1 MANEPADEIAEL
13 KRRIEAIENLLKIET
28 SPAPGPSP
36 DRQETDSVRDRVLN
50 VALSPQAG
58 AGKSFRAKRDI
69 ESYIGQRWLPVIGI
83 VAIIFGV
90 SFFLRYTFQTNLVG
104 PAGRVSLGA
113 VGGVVLIG
121 LGGFWRSKYRNYSWV
136 LSGGGIGLLYLSIF
150 AALSYYQLVSRET
163 ALIFMVAVTL
173 LCAILSLL
181 QDAQALAGVAVLGG
195 FLTPFLLSTGTDRHV
210 ELFAYVTLLNAGILL
225 VVSVRK
231 WRALSLAGL
240 SGTIVTFSVW
250 YIFYFSPRAAP
261 PAELFLTL
269 FFVEYLLATILGGVL
284 PGKPATKIDLVLL
297 TANAASFFG
306 WSYAVLRADH
316 YAVLGPL
323 AALLSALYFGF
334 AYQSFK
340 KSWSPSLSLFFGGIG
355 VVFVTLV
362 FPIELSGDRVTV
374 AWAVEAVVLTY
385 TGVRFRSHELRVAAL
400 ICLAVTVLH
409 LALLDSEVHDLLA
422 YTLILNQRFFSYL
435 VTIVSAV
442 LISRLYT
449 DRSGEGKPERS
460 TKESAVPTFLGI
472 LWNLLLLAILSLEAS
487 AYFARSIAEAGLN
500 ASEPASTHKA
510 AYDTLVHERNTSLS
524 VLWAGYA
531 IVLLAIGTLRKDKR
545 ARIGGLVLFALTLAK
560 VFLVDMA
567 NLPSSYRFVSFM
579 VVGMFLLAGS
589 YLYYRSQSR
598 IS

>member
-1 MANEPADEIAEL
+1 VP
-13 KRRIEAIENLLKIET
+13 
-28 SPAPGPSP
+28 
-36 DRQETDSVRDRVLN
+36 
-50 VALSPQAG
+50 
-58 AGKSFRAKRDI
+58 
-69 ESYIGQRWLPVIGI
+69 
-83 VAIIFGV
+83 
-90 SFFLRYTFQTNLVG
+90 
-104 PAGRVSLGA
+104 
-113 VGGVVLIG
+113 
-121 LGGFWRSKYRNYSWV
+121 
-136 LSGGGIGLLYLSIF
+136 
-150 AALSYYQLVSRET
+150 
-163 ALIFMVAVTL
+163 
-173 LCAILSLL
+173 
-181 QDAQALAGVAVLGG
+181 
-195 FLTPFLLSTGTDRHV
+195 
-210 ELFAYVTLLNAGILL
+210 
-225 VVSVRK
+225 
-231 WRALSLAGL
+231 
-240 SGTIVTFSVW
+240 
-250 YIFYFSPRAAP
+250 
-261 PAELFLTL
+261 
-269 FFVEYLLATILGGVL
+269 
-284 PGKPATKIDLVLL
+284 
-297 TANAASFFG
+297 
-306 WSYAVLRADH
+306 
-316 YAVLGPL
+316 
-323 AALLSALYFGF
+323 
-334 AYQSFK
+334 
-340 KSWSPSLSLFFGGIG
+340 
-355 VVFVTLV
+355 
-362 FPIELSGDRVTV
+362 V

-385 TGVRFRSHELRVAAL
+385 TGVRLRSHELRVAAL

-460 TKESAVPTFLGI
+460 TKENAVPTFLGI